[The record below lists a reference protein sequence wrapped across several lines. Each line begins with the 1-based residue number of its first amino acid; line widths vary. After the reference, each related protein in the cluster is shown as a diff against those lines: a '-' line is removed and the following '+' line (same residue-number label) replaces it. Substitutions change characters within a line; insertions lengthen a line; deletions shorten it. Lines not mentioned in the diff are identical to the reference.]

1 MVLLLMHQ
9 LLNAL
14 GPCSLILTEDLLFPP
29 LLMNSNLN
37 SLSSSFSFTHES
49 VLTTLAILPLFKRK
63 YTKFLYDIIL
73 LFM

>member
-37 SLSSSFSFTHES
+37 SLSSSFSFTRVCPYHFGHPS
-49 VLTTLAILPLFKRK
+49 SFQKKIHK
-63 YTKFLYDIIL
+63 ISI
-73 LFM
+73 